1 MDAYSLR
8 RNNLHL
14 KTKNFNLKKKIN
26 FSVIIYWERIYSQRK
41 CVVKM
46 RILVHVCQIKGY
58 DVDSQIHIY
67 WIILIWIGNKEAVC
81 RNVHVYSLKKRFSNC
96 KHNNK
101 DYFSCT
107 LFKLGKLNDSTR
119 SEHTNQN

>member
-14 KTKNFNLKKKIN
+14 KTKNFNLKKKN
-26 FSVIIYWERIYSQRK
+26 QLFSIIYWERIYSQRK

-46 RILVHVCQIKGY
+46 RILVHVILCQIKTMT
-58 DVDSQIHIY
+58 SIARFT
-67 WIILIWIGNKEAVC
+67 WKILIWKENKEAVC

-96 KHNNK
+96 KHNDK
-101 DYFSCT
+101 DI
-107 LFKLGKLNDSTR
+107 FKL
-119 SEHTNQN
+119 

>member
-14 KTKNFNLKKKIN
+14 KTKNFNLKKKN
-26 FSVIIYWERIYSQRK
+26 QLFSIIYWERIYSQRK

-46 RILVHVCQIKGY
+46 RILVHVCQIKTMT
-58 DVDSQIHIY
+58 SIARFTL
-67 WIILIWIGNKEAVC
+67 IILIWIGNKEAVC

-96 KHNNK
+96 KHNDK
-101 DYFSCT
+101 DI
-107 LFKLGKLNDSTR
+107 FKLKFFKLNFLR
-119 SEHTNQN
+119 W